1 MDYPL
6 LNIFWTMF
14 EFFMWI
20 LWFMLLFQVIG
31 DLFRNDT
38 MSGIGKAGWTVVL
51 ILLPFV
57 GVLIYLISQGR
68 GMSERQAA
76 REQRSQEAFRASVR
90 EAAEP
95 QGSTDELVK
104 LAQLK
109 NDGYITSAEFE
120 TAKSKV
126 LL

>member
-31 DLFRNDT
+31 DLFRNDD
-38 MSGIGKAGWTVVL
+38 MSGIGKAGWTIVL
-51 ILLPFV
+51 ILLPFI

-76 REQRSQEAFRASVR
+76 REQRNQAAFRAAVR
-90 EAAEP
+90 EANEP
-95 QGSTDELVK
+95 QGSTDELVR

>member
-14 EFFMWI
+14 EFFMLV

-38 MSGIGKAGWTVVL
+38 MNGIAKAGWTIAL
-51 ILLPFV
+51 ILLPFL
-57 GVLIYLISQGR
+57 GVLIYLISQGG

-76 REQRSQEAFRASVR
+76 REERSQAAFRASVR

-95 QGSTDELVK
+95 QGSTDELVR
-104 LAQLK
+104 LARLK
-109 NDGYITSAEFE
+109 NDGYITSAEF
-120 TAKSKV
+120 
-126 LL
+126 